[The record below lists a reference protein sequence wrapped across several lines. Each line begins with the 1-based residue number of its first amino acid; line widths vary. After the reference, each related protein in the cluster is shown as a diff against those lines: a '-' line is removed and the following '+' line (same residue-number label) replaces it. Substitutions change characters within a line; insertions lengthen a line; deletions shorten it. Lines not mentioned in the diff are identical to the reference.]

1 MASYAVKK
9 RTDGKKKHYYWND
22 YRFEGGKIVKYRR
35 IILVYFDGEKS
46 YLTWCKF
53 GYIVAALKKL
63 KIQG

>member
-35 IILVYFDGEKS
+35 IPETVCSQSFNSNSLFFTYV
-46 YLTWCKF
+46 
-53 GYIVAALKKL
+53 
-63 KIQG
+63 KI

>member
-35 IILVYFDGEKS
+35 IILVYFDGEE
-46 YLTWCKF
+46 YMLE
-53 GYIVAALKKL
+53 I
-63 KIQG
+63 

>member
-35 IILVYFDGEKS
+35 IILVYFDGEKRCR
-46 YLTWCKF
+46 YV
-53 GYIVAALKKL
+53 GDI
-63 KIQG
+63 GR

>member
-35 IILVYFDGEKS
+35 IILVYFDGEKDVDVREE
-46 YLTWCKF
+46 YMLE
-53 GYIVAALKKL
+53 I
-63 KIQG
+63 

>member
-35 IILVYFDGEKS
+35 IILVYFDGEKRCGCERRI
-46 YLTWCKF
+46 YV
-53 GYIVAALKKL
+53 GDI
-63 KIQG
+63 GR